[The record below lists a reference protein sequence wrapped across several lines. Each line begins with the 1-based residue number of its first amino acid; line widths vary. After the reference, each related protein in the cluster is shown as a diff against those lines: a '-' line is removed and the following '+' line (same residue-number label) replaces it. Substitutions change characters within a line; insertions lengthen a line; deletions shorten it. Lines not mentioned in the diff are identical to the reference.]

1 MKRFPASLGLAA
13 AAALATLS
21 APALAKDNLADR
33 AKEIAEQANDV
44 QAQAGALANDAANAD
59 AARDADARAA
69 RGDRDDVNDAD
80 GNGARKDRDGD
91 HDGGFP
97 WGLLGLLGLA
107 GLAGLKRNDHHHH
120 DDRRDPH
127 VYTTGDTPRV

>member
-1 MKRFPASLGLAA
+1 MNNAPVRLGLTL
-13 AAALATLS
+13 AAALALLP

-59 AARDADARAA
+59 AARDADAVAA
-69 RGDRDDVNDAD
+69 RGDGDAD
-80 GNGARKDRDGD
+80 GNGVKDDRDDD
-91 HDGGFP
+91 HHGFP

-107 GLAGLKRNDHHHH
+107 GLAGLKRNDR
-120 DDRRDPH
+120 DDTTRRDPH